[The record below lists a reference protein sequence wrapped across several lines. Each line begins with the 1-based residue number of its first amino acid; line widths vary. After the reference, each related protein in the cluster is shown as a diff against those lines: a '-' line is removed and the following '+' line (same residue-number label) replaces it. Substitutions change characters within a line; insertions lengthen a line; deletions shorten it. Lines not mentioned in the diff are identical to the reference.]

1 MEPNVQSMAAKADLL
16 RVLADQSLSMDEK
29 VRECTTTARRHHMG
43 VASLGRIAQDVTSKE
58 LPETD
63 VEGLV
68 KHLVACN
75 RRETWVEEYYVLYK
89 ECIEKTGYILK
100 RGQKRCNS

>member
-1 MEPNVQSMAAKADLL
+1 MAAKADLL

-43 VASLGRIAQDVTSKE
+43 VASLGRIAQDVTSKA

-68 KHLVACN
+68 KHLVAC
-75 RRETWVEEYYVLYK
+75 LG
-89 ECIEKTGYILK
+89 EKDVAALSLK
-100 RGQKRCNS
+100 NADEDDID